1 MKIDIDSLLIQF
13 KSALLEIDDTAS
25 GTAYDW
31 YQTIKNRASL
41 HTKILDFAFN
51 DDEEKMLWMISAHF
65 DEYKHRMVNESNKEK
80 EIFIKMRVISFG
92 AIYSSLLHLKRQISE
107 ISNIP
112 AYNSAYDTDLDYEIF
127 HAKASLYSAAKFAV
141 ELADVKISDLEKW
154 CPDYIHDKK
163 LIKGDDQLDI
173 VARILGVEQKGSL
186 WNDENETKCLLI
198 MKTIVYHEFPYGM
211 RAEMCRDL
219 EHQTGIKYNSL
230 SAKVG
235 NFLSLA
241 GIRKP
246 SNASNNSKR
255 IYEKYKDYSHTQLA
269 KALAE
274 DYDGAIPDLEKSIEL
289 DPNDAEAYFNRGDS
303 RYLLEDY
310 SEAIADYN
318 KAIEI
323 DPNNVEAEVY
333 FNRGDSKYHL
343 EDYDGAIADFSIAID
358 LNPIYYEAYSKRGE
372 LRQMYNDFTEALADY
387 TIAIEKGD
395 EDPHRMALFNAMP
408 EIEAISHQEERAK
421 LYLNRGI
428 VRNQLKNPKGA
439 LADANKSIEL
449 DGFAFVCEFRS
460 INNII
465 VYFTLDAY
473 CLRGMAKDDLGDF
486 NGAIADYTKSIEIDS
501 GPDNFMAHVQ
511 RAYTRRNLKD
521 YNGAIADYD
530 KMLEINP
537 VFAEAFKALL
547 KLDDNDA
554 DSGNAKEVEQGDTIR
569 AEAKEGKNTRV
580 DAQKAPELGEGKA
593 KNKGNLFISL
603 LVAFLTLI
611 IVGIATE
618 GSDEPFVMIMPA
630 VASYLVFRWI
640 RE

>member
-1 MKIDIDSLLIQF
+1 MKTPLD
-13 KSALLEIDDTAS
+13 AE
-25 GTAYDW
+25 AY
-31 YQTIKNRASL
+31 YNRAMSKL
-41 HTKILDFAFN
+41 QQGDF
-51 DDEEKMLWMISAHF
+51 S
-65 DEYKHRMVNESNKEK
+65 
-80 EIFIKMRVISFG
+80 G
-92 AIYSSLLHLKRQISE
+92 AIADCNKSIGINPNFFVVYYVRGLSKNDIEDYNGAIADFTKAIEIEPNFIMAYSNR
-107 ISNIP
+107 
-112 AYNSAYDTDLDYEIF
+112 AG
-127 HAKASLYSAAKFAV
+127 AK
-141 ELADVKISDLEKW
+141 
-154 CPDYIHDKK
+154 
-163 LIKGDDQLDI
+163 
-173 VARILGVEQKGSL
+173 
-186 WNDENETKCLLI
+186 
-198 MKTIVYHEFPYGM
+198 
-211 RAEMCRDL
+211 
-219 EHQTGIKYNSL
+219 
-230 SAKVG
+230 
-235 NFLSLA
+235 
-241 GIRKP
+241 
-246 SNASNNSKR
+246 
-255 IYEKYKDYSHTQLA
+255 
-269 KALAE
+269 KALEDYNGAIADFTKSIEVNPHDARAMGDHDLATVYNDRGICKKELE
-274 DYDGAIPDLEKSIEL
+274 DYDGAIADYDKAIELDPSFEGAKYNKAVAKLAMDFLNDAIKDTMLDAVNSTMQDRSKARDSIVDCTKAIEL